1 MNSQNNSNTECE
13 NEKAKANTMTD
24 ELKFRF
30 ATESGA
36 PWLAKMNQELI
47 LDEGHRNKMTLP
59 ELEQRMLDFLQNEYD
74 AVIASLGQNDI
85 GYALYKQDPEWLY
98 LRQIFV
104 IKPMRRKGIGR
115 KFIEWLRNNPWKE
128 CKRIRTD
135 VLVDNVAGIYF
146 WKAVGFK
153 EYCVT
158 METEDL
164 EKNNC

>member
-1 MNSQNNSNTECE
+1 MTQRSRRVKNY
-13 NEKAKANTMTD
+13 TMAE

-30 ATESGA
+30 TKESDV

-59 ELEQRMLDFLQNEYD
+59 ELKQRMSDFLQNEYD
-74 AVIASLGQNDI
+74 AVIASLGQKDI

-104 IKPMRRKGIGR
+104 IKTMRRKGFGR
-115 KFIEWLRNNPWKE
+115 RFIEWLKNNPWKD
-128 CKRIRTD
+128 CKKIRTE
-135 VLVDNVAGIYF
+135 VLVDNIVGIDF

-153 EYCVT
+153 EYCIILE
-158 METEDL
+158 ME
-164 EKNNC
+164 N

>member
-1 MNSQNNSNTECE
+1 
-13 NEKAKANTMTD
+13 MTD

-30 ATESGA
+30 ATESGV

-59 ELEQRMLDFLQNEYD
+59 ELEQRMLDFLQKEYD

-98 LRQIFV
+98 LRQIFI
-104 IKPMRRKGIGR
+104 IKSMRRKGIGR

-135 VLVDNVAGIYF
+135 VLVDNVAGIDF